1 MSQANW
7 IIFLHFAAVWL
18 SVITSLMA
26 GWTLP
31 FQPYLSFALGFMT
44 WVLGFLINLR
54 LLASSRN
61 RPATYATARA
71 RRSYQRIAA
80 RTIMNLGIGIAFR
93 SWLTLLI
100 AGILIPF
107 YATAA
112 RQRRTYLDYLRTG
125 MLSDAF
131 PHRVRRH
138 Q

>member
-7 IIFLHFAAVWL
+7 IIFLHVAAVWL
-18 SVITSLMA
+18 SVITSQVA
-26 GWTLP
+26 GWTLSVH
-31 FQPYLSFALGFMT
+31 PYLSLALGVMMWALGF
-44 WVLGFLINLR
+44 LFNLR
-54 LLASSRN
+54 LIASSRSGA
-61 RPATYATARA
+61 ATHATAHA

-93 SWLTLLI
+93 SWLTLLV
-100 AGILIPF
+100 AGMLIPF
-107 YATAA
+107 YASAA
-112 RQRRTYLDYLRTG
+112 RQRRNYLDYLRTG